1 VGEPRDNVGF
11 AGARVEED
19 GTWKV
24 VVKNHGRAPATRRYT
39 VTVAG
44 QARPGGTLT
53 LAAGEVHTLG
63 GPFPPGAAALTLDLE
78 GDAFALDDRL
88 PLVPPRRKTLRVQ
101 VSPEAARL
109 PFVERFLSTLDSVAR
124 DGPPD
129 LCVLVA
135 EARPATP
142 CPAAIVFRGG
152 GAGTRFLP
160 AAAAAG
166 THPLLEGLDW
176 SALLA
181 PEAAA
186 LPPAPDDE
194 VLVWAGPR
202 PLIVLGRGG
211 RQLLADFP
219 LGGSSAE
226 RVPAFPLLLH
236 RFAESVR
243 GGVVGFEQANFE
255 TGAEVPVAL
264 RAGAGAAV
272 LESGTDPAQ
281 PGPLLRA
288 PLFPAFFHV
297 RQGTEERV
305 SGAAHFADTTE
316 ADLTQAASDDEAQ
329 GEPGRA
335 EATERN
341 SREHPLVPWA
351 TLLAGLV
358 MALDWAA
365 PRRRA

>member
-1 VGEPRDNVGF
+1 VPGG
-11 AGARVEED
+11 
-19 GTWKV
+19 
-24 VVKNHGRAPATRRYT
+24 HRAPGR
-39 VTVAG
+39 
-44 QARPGGTLT
+44 
-53 LAAGEVHTLG
+53 
-63 GPFPPGAAALTLDLE
+63 
-78 GDAFALDDRL
+78 
-88 PLVPPRRKTLRVQ
+88 
-101 VSPEAARL
+101 S
-109 PFVERFLSTLDSVAR
+109 
-124 DGPPD
+124 
-129 LCVLVA
+129 
-135 EARPATP
+135 
-142 CPAAIVFRGG
+142 RG
-152 GAGTRFLP
+152 
-160 AAAAAG
+160 
-166 THPLLEGLDW
+166 H
-176 SALLA
+176 A
-181 PEAAA
+181 PEAPA
-186 LPPAPDDE
+186 LAPAPDDE

-211 RQLLADFP
+211 GGRQLVADFP
-219 LGGSSAE
+219 LTGSSAE

-236 RFAESVR
+236 RFAETVR
-243 GGVVGFEQANFE
+243 GGVVGFEQDNFE
-255 TGAEVPVAL
+255 TGAELPVAL

-272 LESGTDPAQ
+272 LESGTDPQ

-297 RQGTEERV
+297 RQGAEERV

-316 ADLTQAASDDEAQ
+316 ADLTQAAADDEAQ